1 MNFKCGSF
9 ASDIIT
15 VFESIL
21 YSLQQV
27 NFSRMW
33 NTNPLIF
40 SALSGITAYGH
51 L

>member
-1 MNFKCGSF
+1 MVHF

-15 VFESIL
+15 VSDRIL
-21 YSLQQV
+21 LSTSKV
-27 NFSRMW
+27 NSSRMW